1 MSTGDRVAVP
11 TNGHRPAL
19 TDDALDAPHHDGSG
33 SPDQP
38 GQTAEAS
45 SGEGSAPAQAADP
58 AAPSASLPTMTSGQ
72 VIAGFGLLAALALL
86 LLGRRRG
93 RD

>member
-1 MSTGDRVAVP
+1 VSTGDRVAVP

-19 TDDALDAPHHDGSG
+19 TDDPLDAPHHDGSG
-33 SPDQP
+33 SPER
-38 GQTAEAS
+38 QTADAS
-45 SGEGSAPAQAADP
+45 DTARTQDP
-58 AAPSASLPTMTSGQ
+58 AASSASLPTMTSGQ

>member
-1 MSTGDRVAVP
+1 VSSSADRVAVP

-19 TDDALDAPHHDGSG
+19 KDDALDAPHHDA
-33 SPDQP
+33 SPTEDQP
-38 GQTAEAS
+38 AGPRAS
-45 SGEGSAPAQAADP
+45 SAAS
-58 AAPSASLPTMTSGQ
+58 PSLTPGQ
-72 VIAGFGLLAALALL
+72 VIAGFGVLAALALL

>member
-1 MSTGDRVAVP
+1 MSAGDRLAVP

-19 TDDALDAPHHDGSG
+19 HDDALDAPHHDAAG
-33 SPDQP
+33 SPEQP
-38 GQTAEAS
+38 VEPAGAS
-45 SGEGSAPAQAADP
+45 DAARVADP
-58 AAPSASLPTMTSGQ
+58 AASSTSLPTIRSGQ
-72 VIAGFGLLAALALL
+72 VVAGVGVLAALALL

>member
-1 MSTGDRVAVP
+1 VSTGDRVAVP

-38 GQTAEAS
+38 GQKAEAS
-45 SGEGSAPAQAADP
+45 DAAPASDP
-58 AAPSASLPTMTSGQ
+58 AASSASLPTMTSGQ

>member
-19 TDDALDAPHHDGSG
+19 TDDALDAPHHAGSG
-33 SPDQP
+33 SPEQS
-38 GQTAEAS
+38 GQTADAS
-45 SGEGSAPAQAADP
+45 DAARTPDP
-58 AAPSASLPTMTSGQ
+58 AASSPSLPTMTSGQ